1 MAEHE
6 RIEAL
11 HRRLSEERRKVV
23 EGASETGLVP
33 PKSLL
38 AYLADLDAA
47 TLAVEA
53 VLNDWI
59 KPTPRVR
66 DAR

>member
-11 HRRLSEERRKVV
+11 HRRLIEERRRIV
-23 EGASETGLVP
+23 EGAAETGLVP

-38 AYLADLDAA
+38 AYLADLDSAA
-47 TLAVEA
+47 LAVEA
-53 VLNDWI
+53 VLEEWI
-59 KPTPRVR
+59 KPTPVDH
-66 DAR
+66 DAD